1 MEQLK
6 KKCIVIN
13 HQLDGIHPRDMK
25 GLQNEGA
32 VLLTKICNLS
42 FKTAAQLKD
51 WKAAKVIPIF
61 LIGLKV
67 ISEIIHLW
75 FSYCC

>member
-6 KKCIVIN
+6 NCIVIN
-13 HQLDGIHPRDMK
+13 HQLDGTRPSNMK
-25 GLQNEGA
+25 ARSNEVA
-32 VLLTKICNLS
+32 LLLTKICNLS
-42 FKTAAQLKD
+42 FKAATELED

-67 ISEIIHLW
+67 ISEIILLW
-75 FSYCC
+75 VSC